1 MIEAKGITKTLGG
14 RVLFSNYHLCV
25 QEGSFLAITG
35 ESGTGKTTLL
45 NMLSLLEKP
54 DVGEI
59 TIANKTNPGKREKML
74 LRRHMIGYLFQNYAL
89 LPNETVEKNIQ
100 IALRYLKKGDPNAI
114 IAESLARVGLKGFEK
129 KKVYALSGGEQQ
141 RVAFARMIAKD
152 SRYIFADEPTGNLDS
167 KNTDLIYSL
176 LKELYTQ
183 GKTVLLV
190 THDLELARRAPE
202 RLTL

>member
-1 MIEAKGITKTLGG
+1 MIEANGITKTLDG
-14 RVLFSNYHLCV
+14 RRLFQDYDLCV

-54 DVGEI
+54 DDGEI
-59 TIANKTNPGKREKML
+59 SIAGKTNPNKREKML
-74 LRRHMIGYLFQNYAL
+74 LRRHTIGYLFQNYAL
-89 LPNETVEKNIQ
+89 LPNITVEENIQ
-100 IALRYLKKGDPNAI
+100 IALRYQKGGDQHKI
-114 IAESLARVGLKGFEK
+114 IAEVLERVGLKGYEK
-129 KKVYALSGGEQQ
+129 KKVYTLSGGEQQ

-167 KNTDLIYSL
+167 KNADHIFSL
-176 LKELYTQ
+176 LKELYAQ

-190 THDLELARRAPE
+190 THDLNLARRAPE
-202 RLTL
+202 RLAL

>member
-14 RVLFSNYHLCV
+14 RTLFADYHLRV
-25 QEGSFLAITG
+25 EEGSFLAITG
-35 ESGTGKTTLL
+35 ESGAGKTTLL

-54 DVGEI
+54 DAGEI
-59 TIANKTNPGKREKML
+59 TIAGKTNPGKREKMM
-74 LRRHMIGYLFQNYAL
+74 LRRHTIGYLFQNYAL
-89 LPNETVEKNIQ
+89 IPNETVEENLQ
-100 IALRYLKKGDPNAI
+100 LALRYQKGDDRGRI
-114 IAESLARVGLKGFEK
+114 IAESLERVGLKGVEK

-152 SRYIFADEPTGNLDS
+152 GRYIFADEPTGNLDT
-167 KNTDLIYSL
+167 KNADHIFSL
-176 LKELYTQ
+176 LEELHTQ

-202 RLTL
+202 RLAL

>member
-1 MIEAKGITKTLGG
+1 MIEAKGITKALGG
-14 RVLFSNYHLCV
+14 RTLFTDYDLCV
-25 QEGSFLAITG
+25 EEGSFLAITG
-35 ESGTGKTTLL
+35 ESGKGKTTLL

-54 DVGEI
+54 DKGEI
-59 TIANKTNPGKREKML
+59 SIAGKTNPSKREKML
-74 LRRHMIGYLFQNYAL
+74 LRRHTIGYLFQNYAL
-89 LPNETVEKNIQ
+89 MPNETVEANIQ
-100 IALRYLKKGDPNAI
+100 IALRYQKGGDRHRI
-114 IAESLARVGLKGFEK
+114 IADSLERVGLKGVEK

-152 SRYIFADEPTGNLDS
+152 SRYVFADEPTGNLDS
-167 KNTDLIYSL
+167 KNADHIFSL

-202 RLTL
+202 RLAL

>member
-14 RVLFSNYHLCV
+14 QVLFRDFHCCV
-25 QEGSFLAITG
+25 EEGTFLAITG

-45 NMLSLLEKP
+45 NMLSLLEEP
-54 DVGEI
+54 DAGEI
-59 TIANKTNPGKREKML
+59 TIAGQTNPSKREKMM
-74 LRRHMIGYLFQNYAL
+74 LRRHTIGYLFQNYAL
-89 LPNETVEKNIQ
+89 LPNETVEENIRM
-100 IALRYLKKGDPNAI
+100 ALRYHQGDDQRAI
-114 IAESLARVGLKGFEK
+114 IAESLERVGLRGFEK

-167 KNTDLIYSL
+167 KNGDIIFSL
-176 LKELYTQ
+176 LKELYAQ

-202 RLTL
+202 RLAL

>member
-14 RVLFSNYHLCV
+14 RALFTDYNLRV

-35 ESGTGKTTLL
+35 ESGRGKTTLL

-54 DVGEI
+54 DEGEI
-59 TIANKTNPGKREKML
+59 SIAGKTNPGKRETLL
-74 LRRHMIGYLFQNYAL
+74 LRRHTIGYLFQNYAL
-89 LPNETVEKNIQ
+89 IPNETVEENLQ
-100 IALRYLKKGDPNAI
+100 IALRYQKGDDRHKI
-114 IAESLARVGLKGFEK
+114 IAESLDRVGLKGFEK

-167 KNTDLIYSL
+167 KNTDHIFSL
-176 LKELYTQ
+176 LEELHRQ

-202 RLTL
+202 QLAL